1 MKKYL
6 IFAMTALA
14 GAGCLS
20 AQTSVRTENGLSVTT
35 ASGQRVDVVLYADD
49 IARIIKYPTSEAAE
63 IAKGFAVVMTPQ
75 AVKAKYADGKDDA
88 TLTTSDMRVSVD
100 KASGAIKY
108 FDAKG
113 ALMVAEDGAAEFS
126 AITSGADKGLYRV
139 AQAWTMDGDEPIYGL
154 GNLENGRISQRG
166 VNRTLEPGN
175 VEDGITFFQSVKGYG
190 IYWDNYSPTGIS
202 DSGTAVKFDSPVG
215 AAVDYYYMQ
224 GGDADGVVAC
234 VRELTGRVPMF
245 PLWTYGFWQSRERYK
260 SQNEI
265 MEVARRYREGG
276 IPIDGMIQDWQYW
289 GNNYLWN
296 AMEFMNEEFPRPQ
309 EMVDSLHNM
318 NTHLIIS
325 IWSSFGPMT
334 KGYRQMDSIG
344 ALFNIRTWPESGISH
359 IWPPRMDYPSGVR
372 VYNPYRAEAR
382 DIYWNNL
389 KRLYDFNIDGWWMDS
404 TEPDFFDPTPENL
417 DTPTGI
423 GTYRQWRGAYPIA
436 TVGGV
441 HDHQK
446 AIDKDRRVFILTR
459 SGWVGQQRYGCNVW
473 TGDVTSTWE
482 NLRAQL
488 GAMLN
493 FSMTGNPNTNSD
505 IGGFFAGSYNRVWG
519 DGSATRNPAYQELYT
534 RWMQMGALTPMMR
547 SHGTEVP
554 REIYYYG
561 KPGEPV
567 YDALVDAIKF
577 RYSLLPY
584 IYSTSWDVTN
594 NHGTFMRA
602 LPMDFAADK
611 STWNRSDAFM
621 FGRQLFAAPIIK
633 ALYTPEIVKKTKTD
647 EDGWAKTGGDA
658 AVQGIGGVDFNAK
671 REVTVD
677 LPAGTDWWGY
687 FDGKRYKG
695 GETATIEATLATI
708 PVFARDGA
716 IVPVGPDVQFASE
729 KPWDDLTI
737 KVFPGA
743 NGDFTLYE
751 DEGDN
756 YNYENGAYTEIPMK
770 WNDKSRTLTIGQRK
784 GSYPGMIENRTFN
797 VVLPD
802 GTSRLVSYAG
812 RKVSVKL

>member
-289 GNNYLWN
+289 GDNYLWN
-296 AMEFMNEEFPRPQ
+296 L
-309 EMVDSLHNM
+309 SL
-318 NTHLIIS
+318 I
-325 IWSSFGPMT
+325 
-334 KGYRQMDSIG
+334 
-344 ALFNIRTWPESGISH
+344 H
-359 IWPPRMDYPSGVR
+359 I
-372 VYNPYRAEAR
+372 
-382 DIYWNNL
+382 
-389 KRLYDFNIDGWWMDS
+389 
-404 TEPDFFDPTPENL
+404 
-417 DTPTGI
+417 
-423 GTYRQWRGAYPIA
+423 
-436 TVGGV
+436 
-441 HDHQK
+441 
-446 AIDKDRRVFILTR
+446 
-459 SGWVGQQRYGCNVW
+459 
-473 TGDVTSTWE
+473 
-482 NLRAQL
+482 
-488 GAMLN
+488 
-493 FSMTGNPNTNSD
+493 
-505 IGGFFAGSYNRVWG
+505 
-519 DGSATRNPAYQELYT
+519 
-534 RWMQMGALTPMMR
+534 
-547 SHGTEVP
+547 
-554 REIYYYG
+554 
-561 KPGEPV
+561 
-567 YDALVDAIKF
+567 
-577 RYSLLPY
+577 
-584 IYSTSWDVTN
+584 
-594 NHGTFMRA
+594 
-602 LPMDFAADK
+602 
-611 STWNRSDAFM
+611 
-621 FGRQLFAAPIIK
+621 
-633 ALYTPEIVKKTKTD
+633 
-647 EDGWAKTGGDA
+647 
-658 AVQGIGGVDFNAK
+658 
-671 REVTVD
+671 
-677 LPAGTDWWGY
+677 
-687 FDGKRYKG
+687 
-695 GETATIEATLATI
+695 
-708 PVFARDGA
+708 
-716 IVPVGPDVQFASE
+716 
-729 KPWDDLTI
+729 
-737 KVFPGA
+737 
-743 NGDFTLYE
+743 
-751 DEGDN
+751 
-756 YNYENGAYTEIPMK
+756 
-770 WNDKSRTLTIGQRK
+770 
-784 GSYPGMIENRTFN
+784 
-797 VVLPD
+797 
-802 GTSRLVSYAG
+802 
-812 RKVSVKL
+812 